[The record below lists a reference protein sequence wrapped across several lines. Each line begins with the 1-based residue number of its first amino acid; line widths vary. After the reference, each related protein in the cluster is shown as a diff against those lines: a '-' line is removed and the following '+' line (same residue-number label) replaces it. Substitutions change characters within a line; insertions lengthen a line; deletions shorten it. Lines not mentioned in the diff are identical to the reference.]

1 MNLEQILDRLRED
14 PSFMANVTHWE
25 VVPPRRAKY
34 GPFPKS
40 LHPLLR
46 PALQEKGIENLYVH
60 QSQAVEEA
68 LAGRDVVVVTP
79 TASGKTLCY
88 NLPVL
93 SRILREGE
101 ARALYLFPTKAL
113 AQDQLA
119 ELRGLID
126 TIGADVKVHTYD
138 GDTPPDARKVIR
150 TAGHIVV
157 TNPDM
162 LHTAIL
168 PHHTKW
174 VKLFEN
180 LRYVVIDELHSY
192 RGVFGSH
199 MANVLRRLRRICR
212 FYGSDP
218 VYICC
223 SATIANPA
231 ELAAR
236 LIGRPVRLV
245 DENGAPSG
253 EKHFIFYNP
262 PVVNEQLGIRR
273 SSLLEARGIASRL
286 LRNGI
291 QTIVFARTRLS
302 VEVLVTYLKEAL
314 AQVGQSSTVRGYR
327 GGYLPRERR
336 DIERALRDGSVRG
349 VVSTSALELGIDIGR
364 LEACVM
370 LGYPGSIASTWQ
382 RAGRAGRSTGVSAV
396 FLVASSSPLDQYIIT
411 HPEYFFGSS
420 VENGLINPDNLYIL
434 MNHLKCAAFELP
446 FEEGEEFGVSTTE
459 EILSYLEEKGLIHRV
474 QGRWYWMA
482 DAFPAEE
489 ISLRSAS
496 AENFVVID
504 ITEKPRVIGEV
515 DRISA
520 PLLLHEE
527 AIYIHESVQ
536 YQVETLDY
544 EEKKAYVRRVKVD
557 YYTDASLAVDLQ
569 VLEVLQ
575 EGARGLSATGY
586 GEVLVR
592 SKPTMFKKIKLY
604 THENLGSGPI
614 HLPEEQMHTEAYWL
628 SLDESP
634 WRSHVRSQ
642 IEAGLLGLANLL
654 ANIAPLYLMCDR
666 GDLETVVQVRAP
678 FTGRPTIFLYD
689 RYPGGVGLAEK
700 MFQVDEQV
708 LRCAQDLVGSCSCA
722 DGCPSCTGPANEVGP
737 GAKDMARAVLDTLL
751 GGTM

>member
-1 MNLEQILDRLRED
+1 LNLEQILDRLRED